1 MDNNIVFID
10 VEASGLH
17 RTSYPIEVGWAFLD
31 LSSDG
36 FLIRPAADWSEWDWS
51 VQSERIHGIRREECV
66 RHGLDVWDATRRLNA
81 EFAGK
86 TLLSDA
92 PGFDARWLAVL
103 FDATGIKP
111 EFELYLIDAL
121 QPIRAALAD
130 RGLDDRDLEGLDRR
144 VRARFPRTHRAA
156 ADALYLAALYRAAT
170 EPDFLGDVGDVP

>member
-36 FLIRPAADWSEWDWS
+36 FLIRPAPGWSEWDWS
-51 VQSERIHGIRREECV
+51 FESQKIHGISRDQCLRDGV
-66 RHGLDVWDATRRLNA
+66 DVWDAARRLNA
-81 EFAGK
+81 EFASK

-92 PGFDARWLAVL
+92 PEFDARWLAVL

-121 QPIRAALAD
+121 QPIRSALAD
-130 RGLDDRDLEGLDRR
+130 RGLDERDLEELERR
-144 VRARFPRTHRAA
+144 VKERFPRTHRAA

-170 EPDFLGDVGDVP
+170 EPGFL